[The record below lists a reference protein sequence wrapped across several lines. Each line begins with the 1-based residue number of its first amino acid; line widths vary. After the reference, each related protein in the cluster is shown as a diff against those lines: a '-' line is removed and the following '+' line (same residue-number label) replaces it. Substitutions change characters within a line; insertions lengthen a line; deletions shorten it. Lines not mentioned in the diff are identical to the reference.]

1 LAQDTVTEPSGEHD
15 TEPAQARELGSRLGR
30 NLAAAAGVGVLF
42 AVAVIAA
49 LFIVKEIFVG
59 LVVLL
64 VGVAVTELAGA
75 LRPSGVRLSLL
86 PLLAGV
92 LGMLLGG
99 YVGGT
104 AVLVSALGLTTL
116 VICFW
121 RLIGGRDGYVR
132 DITASVFVA
141 MYVPFLA
148 GFALLMLRPEDG
160 AARVFVFAAVTV
172 SSDLGGYAAGVMFG
186 KHKLVPTISPGKTWE
201 GLAGS
206 TLSCLAVGVV
216 GVVLLLDGAWWAGLV
231 LGLVCVITATLGDLV
246 ESMLKRD
253 LDIKDM
259 GSVLPGHGGVMDRLD
274 SLLPSAF
281 ASWLVLTLL
290 VPVAAG

>member
-1 LAQDTVTEPSGEHD
+1 LAQDTVTETSGVHGAEPTPSRGL
-15 TEPAQARELGSRLGR
+15 AGRLGR
-30 NLAAAAGVGVLF
+30 NLAAAATVGLLF
-42 AVAVIAA
+42 GGSVVVA
-49 LFIVKEIFVG
+49 LFILKEIFVG

-75 LRPSGVRLSLL
+75 LRPSGVRLTLL

-92 LGMLLGG
+92 LGMLVGG
-99 YVGGT
+99 YIGGT
-104 AVLVSALGLTTL
+104 AFLVSALALTTL
-116 VICFW
+116 VITFW
-121 RLIGGRDGYVR
+121 RLIGGREGYVR

-148 GFALLMLRPEDG
+148 GFALLLLRPEDG
-160 AARVFVFAAVTV
+160 PSRVLVFAAVTV
-172 SSDLGGYAAGVMFG
+172 ASDLGGYASGVLFG
-186 KHKLVPTISPGKTWE
+186 RHKLVPSISPGKTWE

-206 TLSCLAVGVV
+206 TVFCLATGVAGVV
-216 GVVLLLDGAWWAGLV
+216 FLLDGAWWAGLAI
-231 LGLVCVITATLGDLV
+231 GLVVTITATLGDLV

-253 LDIKDM
+253 LNIKDM

-281 ASWLVLTLL
+281 ASWLVLTVL
-290 VPVAAG
+290 VPVAG

>member
-1 LAQDTVTEPSGEHD
+1 MAQNTVTEPSGAHD
-15 TEPAQARELGSRLGR
+15 TEPAPARGLGSRLGR

-42 AVAVIAA
+42 AGAVVAA
-49 LFIVKEIFVG
+49 LFILKEVFVG
-59 LVVLL
+59 MVVVL

-75 LRPSGVRLSLL
+75 LRPSGVRLTLL

-92 LGMLLGG
+92 LGMLIGG

-104 AVLVSALGLTTL
+104 AVLVSALGLTAL

-121 RLIGGRDGYVR
+121 RLIGGREGYVR

-141 MYVPFLA
+141 LYVPFMA
-148 GFALLMLRPEDG
+148 GFALLMLRPHDG
-160 AARVFVFAAVTV
+160 ASRVLVFAAVTV
-172 SSDLGGYAAGVMFG
+172 ASDLGGYAAGVLFG
-186 KHKLVPTISPGKTWE
+186 RHKLVPSISPGKTWE

-206 TLSCLAVGVV
+206 TLSCLAVGVA

-231 LGLVCVITATLGDLV
+231 LGLVGVITATFGDLV

-253 LDIKDM
+253 LNIKDM

-281 ASWLVLTLL
+281 ALWLVMTVL
-290 VPVAAG
+290 VPVAS

>member
-1 LAQDTVTEPSGEHD
+1 MAQDTVSDTSGAQEAQPSQSRG
-15 TEPAQARELGSRLGR
+15 LGSRLGR
-30 NLAAAAGVGVLF
+30 NLAAAAGVGLLF
-42 AVAVIAA
+42 AGAVVTA
-49 LFIVKEIFVG
+49 LFILKEIFVG

-75 LRPSGVRLSLL
+75 LRPSGVRLTLA

-92 LGMLLGG
+92 LGMLIGG
-99 YVGGT
+99 YIGGE
-104 AVLVSALGLTTL
+104 AVLITALGLTTL

-121 RLIGGRDGYVR
+121 RLIGGREGYVR

-141 MYVPFLA
+141 LYVPFLA

-160 AARVFVFAAVTV
+160 PSRVLVFAAVAV
-172 SSDLGGYAAGVMFG
+172 ASDVGGYAAGVLFG
-186 KHKLVPTISPGKTWE
+186 RHKLVPSISPGKTWE

-206 TLSCLAVGVV
+206 TVACLAVAMA
-216 GVVLLLDGAWWAGLV
+216 GVVLLLDGAWWAGVV
-231 LGLVCVITATLGDLV
+231 LGVVGVITATLGDLV

-281 ASWLVLTLL
+281 VAWLVLTVL
-290 VPVAAG
+290 VPEAG